1 MSADSIA
8 TEELQ
13 DTTALA
19 PVSAWERFSFA
30 SLRAV
35 VYGLACVLTL
45 PGLYRFGQVFGF
57 VEWAINFKRRRR
69 FAARLRSLIGP
80 DLPASAVREATLAHF
95 IRTRCDKLI
104 YLIFDLLPKEQM
116 LGRFTIVN
124 RRLLDEALARGKGV
138 YVALSHHGAHH
149 VAGLMMSLLG
159 YKVAGVR
166 DRQEGAVRRYIQ
178 AMYERRYEELRQAR
192 ILYSHSFPRDIYR
205 CFRENFALGSA
216 LDIHRERDAHLK
228 TATVDFCGQKREFLT
243 GTAQIALRCGAPIL
257 QGFIVAEPQFRYRLE
272 IHGPLADAD
281 HAGETPEL
289 LQQVMQQYADNV
301 ERYIR
306 AYPAEITKV

>member
-1 MSADSIA
+1 MSADSVA
-8 TEELQ
+8 TTQPQ
-13 DTTALA
+13 DTAACA
-19 PVSAWERFSFA
+19 PVSVWERASFV

-57 VEWAINFKRRRR
+57 LEWAINFKRRRR
-69 FAARLRSLIGP
+69 FAARLRSLLGQ
-80 DLPASAVREATLAHF
+80 DLPASQIRRATLAHF
-95 IRTRCDKLI
+95 IRTRCDKLV
-104 YLIFDLLPKEQM
+104 YLIFDLLPRERM
-116 LGRFTIVN
+116 LQRFTIVN
-124 RRLLDEALARGKGV
+124 RHLLDDALARGKGV

-166 DRQEGAVRRYIQ
+166 DRQEGATRRYVQ
-178 AMYERRYEELRQAR
+178 AMYERRYEELRQGR
-192 ILYSHSFPRDIYR
+192 ILYSDSFPRDIYR
-205 CFRENFALGSA
+205 CFKDNYALGSA
-216 LDIHRERDAHLK
+216 LDVHREREAHLK
-228 TATVDFCGQKREFLT
+228 TMTVDFCGEKRQFLT

-257 QGFIVAEPQFRYRLE
+257 QGFIVSEPQFRYRLE

-281 HAGETPEL
+281 YAGGTPEL